1 MIQSRGVSPDSLMQD
16 LDNTIIKDT
25 SKDIDND
32 PLETQSNPDQQQ
44 EEPLAVG
51 LDYSDNQGN

>member
-1 MIQSRGVSPDSLMQD
+1 MIQLRGVSPDSLMQD

-32 PLETQSNPDQQQ
+32 PLETQSNPDQQLQ
-44 EEPLAVG
+44 EPLAVG
-51 LDYSDNQGN
+51 LD